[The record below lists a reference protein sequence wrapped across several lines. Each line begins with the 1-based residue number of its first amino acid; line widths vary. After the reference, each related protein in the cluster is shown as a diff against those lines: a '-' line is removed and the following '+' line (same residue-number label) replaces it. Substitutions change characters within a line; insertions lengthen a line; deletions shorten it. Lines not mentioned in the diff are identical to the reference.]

1 MANLRGVYVLP
12 LTLSEIGTE
21 YVVRSVGGKPWI
33 RQFLGELGIVEGSKV
48 TVVSSM
54 AGNLIVKV
62 KDDAR
67 VALGRE
73 MAARIL
79 V

>member
-1 MANLRGVYVLP
+1 MP

-21 YVVRSVGGKPWI
+21 YVVQSVGGKPQA

>member
-1 MANLRGVYVLP
+1 MLP
-12 LTLSEIGTE
+12 LTLCDAGDEQ
-21 YVVRSVGGKPWI
+21 VVRSVGGKPEV
-33 RQFLGELGIVEGSKV
+33 RQFLGELGIVEGSRV

-62 KDDAR
+62 KENAR
-67 VALGRE
+67 VAINRDL
-73 MAARIL
+73 AARIL

>member
-1 MANLRGVYVLP
+1 MLP
-12 LTLSEIGTE
+12 LTLSDVGSEQ
-21 YVVRSVGGKPWI
+21 VVRSVGGKPQV
-33 RQFLGELGIVEGSKV
+33 RQFLGELGIVEGARVSVV
-48 TVVSSM
+48 TSM

-67 VALGRE
+67 VALSRE

>member
-1 MANLRGVYVLP
+1 VLP

-21 YVVRSVGGKPWI
+21 YVVRSVGGKPQV

-48 TVVSSM
+48 SVVSSM

-67 VALGRE
+67 VALSRE